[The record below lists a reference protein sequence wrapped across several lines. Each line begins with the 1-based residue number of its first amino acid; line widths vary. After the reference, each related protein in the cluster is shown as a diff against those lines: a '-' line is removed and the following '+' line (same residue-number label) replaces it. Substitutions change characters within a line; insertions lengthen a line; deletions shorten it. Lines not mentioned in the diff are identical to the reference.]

1 MTIATTEDLFVEM
14 IVPVRLDEFNELLD
28 TFFVTID
35 CQNSSDEQLK
45 ESRII
50 SVILQFLYNNYI
62 YGFYDRNVDGV
73 QLKEIDADYGSLL
86 EKICVFLQ
94 METYEMEKILG
105 HYRVYSQNE
114 NENRALLCYQT
125 MYQFLSLEELKK
137 YGI

>member
-35 CQNSSDEQLK
+35 CQNSSDEQQK

-62 YGFYDRNVDGV
+62 YGFYDQNVDGV
-73 QLKEIDADYGSLL
+73 QLKEIDANYGSLL
-86 EKICVFLQ
+86 QKICVFLQ
-94 METYEMEKILG
+94 METYEMENILG

-114 NENRALLCYQT
+114 NENRSLLCYQT

>member
-62 YGFYDRNVDGV
+62 YGFYDQNVDGV
-73 QLKEIDADYGSLL
+73 QLKEIDANYGSLL
-86 EKICVFLQ
+86 QKICVFLQ
-94 METYEMEKILG
+94 METYEMENILG

-114 NENRALLCYQT
+114 NENRSLLCYQT